1 MSNQIETIRRAGD
14 MVIHDDTVYLSGQVG
29 ESEDTVSLQ
38 MRECLRRID
47 DLLRKA
53 GSSRDRIRSV
63 IIWLSDMVDV
73 DEVNELWDAWVPTG
87 CVPAR
92 ACGTAQLANPELK
105 VEVVVTAKRVSHRS
119 THWRAPTPPGN
130 RRVPALAHSRGV

>member
-1 MSNQIETIRRAGD
+1 MANQIETIRRVGD

-73 DEVNELWDAWVPTG
+73 DEVNEMWDAWVPAG

-119 THWRAPTPPGN
+119 AHWQAPTPLTN
-130 RRVPALAHSRGV
+130 RRVPALAHSRGA

>member
-1 MSNQIETIRRAGD
+1 

-63 IIWLSDMVDV
+63 IIWLSDMIDV

-87 CVPAR
+87 CVPAQ